1 MPSDS
6 MCSPP
11 RTMCRAMFRA
21 LAFSSWFFA
30 LPLGLGVLAPAE
42 AAQAVATPAKAAMQ
56 PVPIPLSALVP
67 QPQVLTLRA
76 EQAPFLLDA
85 QTLVQ
90 APEAFRGPARALA
103 QGLGLRLLPAGAAP
117 ATDAKRIRFE
127 LLSLAGQPSGA
138 YRLQIGSDVLL
149 IQASE
154 PSGAFYATQTLR
166 QLLPQGARVA
176 AAAPSFELP
185 AADIS
190 DAPRFEWRG
199 IMLDVARHFHDVKRV
214 KSVIDQMALYKLN
227 RLHLHLSD
235 DQGWRLAIKALP
247 KLSTV
252 GGRGDHSRPDAPAQF
267 YSAQDIRS
275 IVSYAAE
282 RYIEVVPEIDM
293 PGHSGAAARAYPEYF
308 DGLVTFN
315 PAKPET
321 YRFIDTVLGE
331 LAALFP
337 GRYIHFGGDEVWVEK
352 TRWAQMPE
360 VVAMAQDLTPAGQ
373 APQMKYVEAEFARR
387 MVQLIQKHQRVPIA
401 WDEVIAAGLRE
412 GMVVQWWRMEHPE
425 AVLTALN
432 QGQSVILSPSD
443 RMYLDYAAGLG
454 EPGAPWEGNTGGPV
468 SVEKIVA
475 WEPMPQGLGEAQR
488 QRVLGI
494 EAPLWTENVR
504 SEAYLQFMLYPRL
517 AAVAEVAWRQQA
529 RSEPKAFVKRLAP
542 HIARWKAQGLNV
554 RGGLADAHQYRL
566 H

>member
-1 MPSDS
+1 MSFEGS
-6 MCSPP
+6 WS
-11 RTMCRAMFRA
+11 AFRA
-21 LAFSSWFFA
+21 QFAPLRTALSWPSRA
-30 LPLGLGVLAPAE
+30 RVWLLSVCVSVLPSLVQAAP
-42 AAQAVATPAKAAMQ
+42 PPLPSHK
-56 PVPIPLSALVP
+56 PVPIPLNALVP
-67 QPQVLTLRA
+67 QPKVLTLRA

-127 LLSLAGQPSGA
+127 LLSLDGQPSGA
-138 YRLQIGSDVLL
+138 YRLQIGSDVVL

-176 AAAPSFELP
+176 AAAPGFQLP

-214 KSVIDQMALYKLN
+214 KGVIDQMALYKLN

-235 DQGWRLAIKALP
+235 DQGWRLAITAYP
-247 KLSTV
+247 KLSKV

-267 YSAQDIRS
+267 YSAEDIRS
-275 IVSYAAE
+275 IVRYAAE
-282 RYIEVVPEIDM
+282 RHIEVVPEIDM
-293 PGHSGAAARAYPEYF
+293 PGHSGAAARAYPAYF

-331 LAALFP
+331 LASLFP

-360 VVAMAQDLTPAGQ
+360 VLAMAQDLTPAGQ
-373 APQMKYVEAEFARR
+373 APQMKFVEAEFARR
-387 MVQLIQKHQRVPIA
+387 MVQLIRKHQRVPIA

-412 GMVVQWWRMEHPE
+412 GMVVQWWRMDHPE

-475 WEPMPQGLGEAQR
+475 WEPMPEGLSEAQR

-504 SEAYLQFMLYPRL
+504 SESYLQFMLYPRM
-517 AAVAEVAWRQQA
+517 AAVAEVAWRQRA
-529 RSEPKAFVKRLAP
+529 NSSPAAFVKRLAP
-542 HIARWKAQGLNV
+542 HIQRWKAQGLNV
-554 RGGLADAHQYRL
+554 RGSLEDAHRYRL

>member
-1 MPSDS
+1 MPFDS
-6 MCSPP
+6 MCSAS
-11 RTMCRAMFRA
+11 RTMFRA
-21 LAFSSWFFA
+21 LAFSSWVLAF
-30 LPLGLGVLAPAE
+30 PLGLGALTPAE

-67 QPQVLTLRA
+67 QPQSLTLQV
-76 EQAPFLLDA
+76 EQAPFVLSA
-85 QTLVQ
+85 QVLVQ
-90 APEAFRGPARALA
+90 SSEVFSGPARSLA
-103 QGLGLRLLPAGAAP
+103 QSLGLPRLPAGAAL
-117 ATDAKRIRFE
+117 ATGARRIRFE
-127 LLSLAGQPSGA
+127 QLSQDSKVSGA
-138 YRLQIGSDVLL
+138 YRLKIGSDEIL
-149 IQASE
+149 IQAAE
-154 PSGAFYATQTLR
+154 ASGAFYATQTLL
-166 QLLPQGARVA
+166 QLLPQEAKRTLSEGR
-176 AAAPSFELP
+176 FELP

-214 KSVIDQMALYKLN
+214 KGVIDQMALYKLN

-235 DQGWRLAIKALP
+235 DQGWRLAIKAYP

-267 YSAQDIRS
+267 CSAEDIRS

>member
-11 RTMCRAMFRA
+11 RTVCRAMFRA

-67 QPQVLTLRA
+67 HPQALMLQV
-76 EQAPFLLDA
+76 EQAPFVLNA
-85 QTLVQ
+85 QVLVQ
-90 APEAFRGPARALA
+90 SSEVFSGPARSLA
-103 QGLGLRLLPAGAAP
+103 QSLGLRRLPAGEAL
-117 ATDAKRIRFE
+117 ATGARRIRFE
-127 LLSLAGQPSGA
+127 QQSLDSKVSGA
-138 YRLQIGSDVLL
+138 YRLKIGGDEIL
-149 IQASE
+149 IQAAE
-154 PSGAFYATQTLR
+154 ASGAFYATQTLL
-166 QLLPQGARVA
+166 QLLPQEAKRTLSAGR
-176 AAAPSFELP
+176 FELP

-214 KSVIDQMALYKLN
+214 KGVIDQMALYKLN

-235 DQGWRLAIKALP
+235 DQGWRLSITAYP
-247 KLSTV
+247 KLSKV

-267 YSAQDIRS
+267 YSAEDIRS
-275 IVSYAAE
+275 IVRYAAE

-293 PGHSGAAARAYPEYF
+293 PGHSGAAARAYPAYF

-337 GRYIHFGGDEVWVEK
+337 GRYIHFGGDEVWAEK

-360 VVAMAQDLTPAGQ
+360 VLAMAQDLTPAGQ
-373 APQMKYVEAEFARR
+373 APQMKFVEAEFARR
-387 MVQLIQKHQRVPIA
+387 MVQLIRKHQRVPIA

-412 GMVVQWWRMEHPE
+412 GMVVQWWRMDHPE

-475 WEPMPQGLGEAQR
+475 WEPMPEGLSEAQR

-504 SEAYLQFMLYPRL
+504 SESYLQFMLYPRM
-517 AAVAEVAWRQQA
+517 AAVAEVAWRQRA
-529 RSEPKAFVKRLAP
+529 NSSPAAFVKRLAP
-542 HIARWKAQGLNV
+542 HIQRWKAQGLNV
-554 RGGLADAHQYRL
+554 RGSLEDAHRYRL